1 MALRV
6 ADRVKQTTNTTGSGT
21 LALNTTPGGFQ
32 SFSSALSDSD
42 TTYYVLVENDDF
54 EIGFGTYTSN
64 TLQRDF
70 ILQSSDSD
78 NKINLG
84 GSGAVFIGYPAD
96 KSVYKDG
103 ENQVVVGASGLV
115 LSNGTIIKDGKI
127 TELTDIDSSGT
138 PTSTHLMSFNI
149 TNYGLTIGNQTGWS
163 NGNTLIGHHAGSG
176 LITGSDSTMVGYQAG
191 NRNQAGNNNTFIGHQ
206 AGPTHPSVGTTIYN
220 STALGYQAG
229 NKMGVNSTAIGYQS
243 ALSTNNTGF
252 VSVGVSTGSGLGA
265 DAVAV
270 GRSAGHDLNEQ
281 YAIAVGYQ
289 AGYEGGGISS
299 TWLGHAAG
307 YSSNGATRSIGLGYQ
322 AGKST
327 TGDDCIYLGNSA
339 GQSNTSD
346 DYLFIA
352 NAAPSS
358 NGTLIKGDMTNKR
371 VAVGKA
377 DITLDSTLHI
387 GINAATHVG
396 LIVKSASAQSA
407 DLTQWQNAAGS
418 SVASMAKSGVL
429 TVNGLHASGAGVQ
442 VDNTTPAVTT
452 NTIYNI
458 GGDLYFNG
466 KALAEVTETPTIA
479 QFNYTSGVA
488 SYASGEAL
496 SLTYASGLIATNTSN
511 ITTATATANYAS
523 GQALSLAYASGL
535 TPNIA
540 TNTSIANYASGQ
552 SLSLTYASGLTA
564 TNATN
569 ITNTTSVANYASGQ
583 ALSLTYAS
591 GLTATNAGNITTV
604 TSTANYAS
612 GQALSLTYASGL
624 TATNATNI
632 TSVTS
637 TANYASGQVLSLAT
651 ASGVAAYA
659 SGVVRGGIAKF
670 NKVGINTDSPAYGLD
685 IVGAGASGLIQT
697 SGVIVGNSGLVLA
710 NNTPGVTTNTLYNDA
725 GTLSWNGSAVGG
737 GGASDTATYASGQ
750 ALSLTYASG
759 LTATNASNIIAVSG
773 IAHYAS
779 GQSLSL
785 SHASGVA
792 TSLLTASGTT
802 TALINS
808 SGVATY
814 ASGVVRGG
822 IARFNKVGI
831 NTDSPAYGLD
841 VVGAG
846 ASGLIQTSGI
856 IVGNSGL
863 VLASNTPGVTTNTLY
878 NNGGNLYFNGSQLA
892 SAGGASAT
900 ATYASGQALSL
911 TYASGLTVTNSAIAN
926 YASGQALS
934 LSHASGV
941 TTSLINSS
949 GIATYASGVAANIL
963 PVTLASGSVYIADGN
978 NHIIDSAFKLNTTA
992 NILHTPTTKG
1002 GSFVVAKDGVNHTVG
1017 VSCVAINN
1025 GAYARSYGQQSIG
1038 IGNDAIASALRSV
1051 TIGNTIN
1058 NGTASRVMIG
1068 AYQTALLDFAKEDGV
1083 FRISDL
1089 ELQNGDNA
1097 SNAAQFTVMKTWTSS
1112 TNHEGL
1118 RLGTDGVYHT
1128 ISSVAGTGGGT
1139 VRDISINSDLNVSG
1153 VATFQQNMGLRT
1165 TAPAYGIQV
1174 VGAGASG
1181 LIQSSGILIGPS
1193 GIGVGTTTPA
1203 HPIDVVQHSGVVR
1216 ASGMHSAISMNADAA
1231 TVIFDLDQATTHGV
1245 TLGNNRTLALSN
1257 VQIGDKFL
1265 IRLQQDGTGSR
1276 TVTWFN
1282 HISWA
1287 GGSAPTLTTTA
1298 NKADLLGFLTASGT
1312 GSDYWFDGLV
1322 VGQNI

>member
-149 TNYGLTIGNQTGWS
+149 TNYGLTIGDQTGWS
-163 NGNTLIGHHAGSG
+163 NGNTLIGHQAGNG
-176 LITGSDSTMVGYQAG
+176 LTTGSDSTMVGYQAG

-281 YAIAVGYQ
+281 YAIAIGYQ

-327 TGDDCIYLGNSA
+327 TGDDCIYLGNTA

-377 DITLDSTLHI
+377 DITLDSTLHV

-737 GGASDTATYASGQ
+737 GGASATATYASGQ

-911 TYASGLTVTNSAIAN
+911 T
-926 YASGQALS
+926 
-934 LSHASGV
+934 HASGV
-941 TTSLINSS
+941 ATSLLTASGTATSLITSSGTTTALINSS
-949 GIATYASGVAANIL
+949 GVATYASGQVNATAGTATASKALIL
-963 PVTLASGSVYIADGN
+963 DSNKSFTGIADGSFEK
-978 NHIIDSAFKLNTTA
+978 IGVGTTS
-992 NILHTPTTKG
+992 PQ
-1002 GSFVVAKDGVNHTVG
+1002 
-1017 VSCVAINN
+1017 
-1025 GAYARSYGQQSIG
+1025 YG
-1038 IGNDAIASALRSV
+1038 
-1051 TIGNTIN
+1051 
-1058 NGTASRVMIG
+1058 
-1068 AYQTALLDFAKEDGV
+1068 
-1083 FRISDL
+1083 
-1089 ELQNGDNA
+1089 LQ
-1097 SNAAQFTVMKTWTSS
+1097 
-1112 TNHEGL
+1112 L
-1118 RLGTDGVYHT
+1118 
-1128 ISSVAGTGGGT
+1128 
-1139 VRDISINSDLNVSG
+1139 
-1153 VATFQQNMGLRT
+1153 
-1165 TAPAYGIQV
+1165 
-1174 VGAGASG
+1174 VGAGTSG
-1181 LIQSSGILIGPS
+1181 VIQSSGILIGAS
-1193 GIGVGTTTPA
+1193 GIGVGTTTPV

-1231 TVIFDLDQATTHGV
+1231 TIIFDLDQATTHGV

-1312 GSDYWFDGLV
+1312 GGAYWFDGLV